1 MLKLC
6 EESIVK
12 LLAIIFK
19 NCKRRKTI
27 PNLWKKANVVSIHT
41 KEERDLTKIIVQL
54 CKPPSIYKPSIF
66 SNFDCD
72 APKDIRAVFLCISKA
87 FYKI

>member
-27 PNLWKKANVVSIHT
+27 PNLWKKANVVSIHK
-41 KEERDLTKIIVQL
+41 KEERDLTKHYRPV
-54 CKPPSIYKPSIF
+54 
-66 SNFDCD
+66 
-72 APKDIRAVFLCISKA
+72 V
-87 FYKI
+87 

>member
-27 PNLWKKANVVSIHT
+27 PNLWKKANVVSVHT

-66 SNFDCD
+66 F
-72 APKDIRAVFLCISKA
+72 KF
-87 FYKI
+87 